1 MTQAL
6 ARGGQDEFTD
16 MSNRIATNP
25 TVLPPTS
32 RHGSILIGDEQNAK
46 LAVGSTWPGMGKMGH
61 LVDLR
66 CLLLVRGIGLWGPEL
81 GEPLGDGTVL

>member
-32 RHGSILIGDEQNAK
+32 QHGGILIGDEQNTK
-46 LAVGSTWPGMGKMGH
+46 LAVGSAWPGMGKIGC
-61 LVDLR
+61 LVVFL
-66 CLLLVRGIGLWGPEL
+66 CHLLV
-81 GEPLGDGTVL
+81 